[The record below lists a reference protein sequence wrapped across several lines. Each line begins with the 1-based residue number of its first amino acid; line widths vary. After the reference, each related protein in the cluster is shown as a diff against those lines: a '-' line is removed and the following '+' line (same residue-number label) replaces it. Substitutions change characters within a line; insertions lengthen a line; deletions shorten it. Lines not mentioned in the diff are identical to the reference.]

1 MQPVTV
7 SQLQWSPLRWAD
19 HGRLDGR
26 GLKPQHQVGMC
37 LFTAY
42 STHLVVK
49 LMLFVSHSTHHCHNL
64 KTSAAVFFHWIVTSF
79 NHGSITG
86 KVHSFTV
93 SVSILLCCVSN
104 VVIGLLQLSVLWL
117 KTSAFSADQ
126 HQGKDGCLLV
136 SVFTSPVQ
144 SGLRF
149 HCLGHTGYQQLLKSF
164 TKIRW
169 NLKFLLRL

>member
-1 MQPVTV
+1 
-7 SQLQWSPLRWAD
+7 
-19 HGRLDGR
+19 
-26 GLKPQHQVGMC
+26 
-37 LFTAY
+37 
-42 STHLVVK
+42 VK

-64 KTSAAVFFHWIVTSF
+64 KTSAAVFFHRIVTSF

-86 KVHSFTV
+86 KGHSFTV
-93 SVSILLCCVSN
+93 SVSIVSN

-136 SVFTSPVQ
+136 SVFTIPVQ

-149 HCLGHTGYQQLLKSF
+149 HCLGHPGYQQLLKSF